1 MIDNSYLSIVAKVL
15 HKGRIKHNRTGCD
28 ALTIP
33 FVSIQHEMSEGF
45 PLLTTKRV
53 PLKIV
58 AVELEGFLKGITN
71 KKWYQER
78 NCHIWDEWSN
88 PQAAKAEF
96 DKSEPSGEVPYNEHN
111 RKMSQQLCDDLGPIY
126 GYQWR
131 KFGEQYGEPDGY
143 AVGYEWETKMN
154 GLPHGTDQLKT
165 IVNSLE
171 NNKNDRRMVCSAWN
185 PNQFDLMALP
195 PCHVLWNVVVIDDT
209 INLGWYQRSCDLM
222 LGVPFNIASYGLL
235 LMLLAKVSGLKP
247 GVLHGTLADCH
258 IYENHI
264 EKAKVQLEREP
275 RKLPVVNVLSRSEKF
290 SIFDW
295 TYEDLEVVDYNP
307 HPRID
312 FGGVAI

>member
-1 MIDNSYLSIVAKVL
+1 MIDKNYLAIVAKVL
-15 HKGRIKHNRTGCD
+15 HKGRMKHNRTGQD

-33 FVSIQHEMSEGF
+33 FVSIQHEMSDGF

-53 PLKIV
+53 PLRIV
-58 AVELEGFLKGITN
+58 AVELEGFLKGITD
-71 KKWYQER
+71 KDWYKHR
-78 NCHIWDEWSN
+78 GCNIWNEWAN
-88 PQAAKAEF
+88 PVEVKARYEDQLTSCLELGETPETYLEVQA
-96 DKSEPSGEVPYNEHN
+96 GE
-111 RKMSQQLCDDLGPIY
+111 SDLGPIY

-131 KFGEQYGEPDGY
+131 KFGEEYGVYSTSG
-143 AVGYEWETKMN
+143 VRN
-154 GLPHGTDQLKT
+154 GFDQLKA

-171 NNKNDRRMVCSAWN
+171 NNPNDRRMVCSAWN
-185 PNQFDLMALP
+185 PNQFQLMALP

-235 LMLLAKVSGLKP
+235 LTLLAKHSGLKP

-258 IYENHI
+258 IYENHL

-275 RKLPVVNVLSRSEKF
+275 RQLPVVRVPNSDEDF
-290 SIFDW
+290 NIFHW
-295 TYEDLEVVDYNP
+295 TSDDLQVVDYNP